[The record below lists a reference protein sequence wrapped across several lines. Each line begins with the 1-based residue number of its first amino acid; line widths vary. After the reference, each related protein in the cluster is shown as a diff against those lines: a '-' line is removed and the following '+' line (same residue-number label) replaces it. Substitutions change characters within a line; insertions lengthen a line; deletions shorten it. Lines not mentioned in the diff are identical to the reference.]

1 MNTTLACKLHVLSR
15 LLMTNINQAIKSH
28 GVSQGQLP
36 VLCCLLDE
44 EGQTQAEL
52 REKIQVEQPTMAN
65 TLGRMERDGLIRRI
79 PSEKDKRQTRVY
91 LTREIR
97 PTVLAL
103 QKKRDE
109 VIGRM
114 IRKMSKQEIDTFH
127 RLLDTA
133 MQSLDM
139 DSCEADSFDK

>member
-1 MNTTLACKLHVLSR
+1 MNKTLAYKLHVLSR
-15 LLMTNINQAIKSH
+15 LLMTNINQAIKCH

-36 VLCCLLDE
+36 VLCCLLDQ

-65 TLGRMERDGLIRRI
+65 TLGRMERDGLIRRV
-79 PSEKDKRQTRVY
+79 PSEKDRRQTRVY
-91 LTREIR
+91 LTQEIR

-114 IRKMSKQEIDTFH
+114 TRKMSKQEIDTFH

-139 DSCEADSFDK
+139 DSYESDSFDK